1 MNAPLQPTGLAQLR
15 PAFIACALSVT
26 PQRAA
31 DAEMLLAREAVAMEA
46 ERCGEFPHA
55 AFVRK
60 GCYDSESE
68 IGIALAAI
76 RLVRGC
82 GK

>member
-1 MNAPLQPTGLAQLR
+1 MNAPLHPTGVAQLR

-26 PQRAA
+26 PQRAS
-31 DAEMLLAREAVAMEA
+31 DAEMDLAREAVALEA
-46 ERCGEFPHA
+46 ERCAEFTYA

-82 GK
+82 VK